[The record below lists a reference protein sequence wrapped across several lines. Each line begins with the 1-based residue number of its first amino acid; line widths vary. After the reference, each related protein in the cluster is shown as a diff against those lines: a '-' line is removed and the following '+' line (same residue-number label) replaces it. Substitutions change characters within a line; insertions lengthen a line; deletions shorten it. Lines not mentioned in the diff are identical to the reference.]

1 MGHILRLAEAGK
13 GAGPKVWAGQEK
25 GRAYAYGLQRPGKGQ
40 SLRLAEA
47 GKRAEARKRA
57 EPKACRRWERGS
69 A

>member
-25 GRAYAYGLQRPGKGQ
+25 GRAYGLQRPGKGQ
-40 SLRLAEA
+40 SLRLADVGNGA
-47 GKRAEARKRA
+47 V
-57 EPKACRRWERGS
+57 PKACTCRGWERGR